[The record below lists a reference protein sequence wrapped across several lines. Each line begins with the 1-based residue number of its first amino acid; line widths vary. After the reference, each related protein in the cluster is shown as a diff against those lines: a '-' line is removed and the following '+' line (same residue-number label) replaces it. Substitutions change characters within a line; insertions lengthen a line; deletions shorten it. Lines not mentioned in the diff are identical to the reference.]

1 MTEKIKSIPDEYHS
15 INIYIVVN
23 GAAQAIN
30 FYQTAFGAQE
40 KSRFVT
46 PDGKIMHAELQIGDS
61 TLQLSDEFQEHES
74 DIQSPHSLKATS
86 CIIHLYVQDA
96 DKVFESAIKAGAKIK
111 RNLDDMFW
119 GDRYGQL
126 IDPFGHVW
134 SIATR
139 IESVTP
145 EQVKERAAKLA
156 MQGC

>member
-1 MTEKIKSIPDEYHS
+1 MTEKIKSIPDGYHS
-15 INIYIVVN
+15 INIYILVN
-23 GAAQAIN
+23 DAAQAIN
-30 FYQTAFGAQE
+30 FYQTAFGVQE

-74 DIQSPHSLKATS
+74 DIKSPHSIKVTS
-86 CIIHLYVQDA
+86 CIIHLYVQDV
-96 DKVFESAIKAGAKIK
+96 DKIFESAIKAGAKIK
-111 RNLDDMFW
+111 RNLDNMFW

-126 IDPFGHVW
+126 IDPFGHIW

-145 EQVKERAAKLA
+145 DQVKERAAKFA